1 MTSDLRPLEAG
12 STPLKSR
19 TSGMTSHQPD
29 LRHDLIFLGRRE
41 ELLQLTRNLMQGRHT
56 LLVGDKGIGKT
67 RLMQEARWI
76 LSGRVSRIEVAPPVI
91 ARMKGKLYRSTAP
104 DQYKII
110 YLEHPSPLGECL
122 KELAEQ
128 LYYNNDLHIEVAET
142 RQDWAIVKKRLTG
155 LGSSKLQSVIF
166 EGLSRSDKTY
176 LIFFDNL
183 DRVSPG
189 QHAFL
194 ETILSIALVCTAVVE
209 IKEHFVYKRIWSSFV
224 RIDLEPLPDSICR
237 KLIDYFYQNYP
248 IRVIDKEL
256 FRMEIMKA
264 ANGNPFFI
272 KTMLW
277 HGSRENYVN
286 MDEIRKLRRVQQG
299 HYFNMG
305 PVYIFSASI
314 FTIFKI
320 FSLGTDNKEFYIYF
334 SALGVLVYITFR
346 VFRAFFLFRPQKY
359 DR

>member
-1 MTSDLRPLEAG
+1 MTSDLRH
-12 STPLKSR
+12 STSSAL
-19 TSGMTSHQPD
+19 PD
-29 LRHDLIFLGRRE
+29 LRHDLIFMGRKE
-41 ELLQLTRNLMQGRHT
+41 ELFQVTSNLQKGRHT

-76 LSGRVSRIEVAPPVI
+76 LSGRTSRIELAGSVV
-91 ARMKGKLYRSTAP
+91 ARMHGKLSKGKPVS
-104 DQYKII
+104 QYKIVYI
-110 YLEHPSPLGECL
+110 EHPSPLSECL

-128 LYYNNDLHIEVAET
+128 LYYNGDLNVET
-142 RQDWAIVKKRLTG
+142 GEERKDWPIVRKRLTG
-155 LGSSKLQSVIF
+155 LGSSKLQGLIF
-166 EGLSRSDKTY
+166 EGLTRSAKPY

-183 DRVSPG
+183 DRVSPS

-194 ETILSIALVCTAVVE
+194 ETVLNLAVVCTAVVE
-209 IKEHFVYKRIWSSFV
+209 IKEHYVYKRIWSSFV
-224 RIDLEPLPDSICR
+224 RIDLEPLPEPLCY
-237 KLIDYFYQNYP
+237 KLVDYFMNNYP
-248 IRVIDKEL
+248 IQVIDKEL
-256 FRMEIMKA
+256 FRMEILKA

-277 HGSRENYVN
+277 HGSRENHVN
-286 MDEIRKLRRVQQG
+286 IEEIRSLRRIQQG

-334 SALGVLVYITFR
+334 SALGVIIYITFR

-359 DR
+359 N

>member
-1 MTSDLRPLEAG
+1 MTQSINDQQTTI
-12 STPLKSR
+12 SQ
-19 TSGMTSHQPD
+19 TSD
-29 LRHDLIFLGRRE
+29 LRHDLIFMGRKE
-41 ELLQLTRNLMQGRHT
+41 ELFQLTRNLQKGRHT

-76 LSGRVSRIEVAPPVI
+76 LSGRILRIEFAASVI
-91 ARMKGKLYRSTAP
+91 ARIQGGLSKRMRAN
-104 DQYKII
+104 QYKIVYI
-110 YLEHPSPLGECL
+110 EHPNPLGECL

-128 LYYNNDLHIEVAET
+128 LYYNGDLRVETAEA
-142 RQDWAIVKKRLTG
+142 RLDWPLIKKRLTG
-155 LGSSKLQSVIF
+155 LGSSKLQALIF
-166 EGLSRSDKTY
+166 ESITRSDKPY

-183 DRVSPG
+183 DRVSPS

-194 ETILSIALVCTAVVE
+194 ETILNIAVVCTAVVT

-224 RIDLEPLPDSICR
+224 RIDLEPLHESVCR
-237 KLIDYFYQNYP
+237 KLIDFFFDHYSV
-248 IRVIDKEL
+248 RAIDKDL
-256 FRMEIMKA
+256 FRMEILKA

-277 HGSRENYVN
+277 HGSLENYVN
-286 MDEIRKLRRVQQG
+286 MEEIRNLRRVQQG

-305 PVYIFSASI
+305 PAYIFSASV

-359 DR
+359 N